1 MDEPKVEITVDKE
14 NEVYHTKLENF
25 KATTSINTDA
35 FLCQVCDNVLIS
47 EF

>member
-25 KATTSINTDA
+25 KATTSINEIQMLFYVKFVIT
-35 FLCQVCDNVLIS
+35 S
-47 EF
+47 